1 MNNEKSPQTGRRAA
15 EPPEK
20 ALFTLGGPDGKKSD
34 LNFLYVLEAMLD
46 TGSVSSAAERI
57 GISQPAM
64 SHALARLRKRFG
76 DPLFVKTGAGMRPT
90 PAAERLGASAKKA
103 LAIVRAEI
111 ASSST
116 FDPASTRRVFTLGMS
131 DLAAAALLPRIVA
144 EVSKC
149 APNARLTVLNPKD
162 QDVANLL
169 EEGKVDI
176 VLGVY
181 RYPMPSLMQQA
192 VYKTTPYLCIARNG
206 HPAISGKISLAQ
218 FAATPHVVSTQ
229 STSAHGFIDR
239 TLATKGL
246 SRQIALEVP
255 YLLTVPSVILA
266 SDYIAVVPA
275 ALTGLFAQVGLLQL
289 LASPITPPRQIIK
302 QYWHR
307 RFTQDPANQWLRGL
321 LSAALKE

>member
-1 MNNEKSPQTGRRAA
+1 MARMHGMHNKKPDLDF
-15 EPPEK
+15 
-20 ALFTLGGPDGKKSD
+20 LF
-34 LNFLYVLEAMLD
+34 VLEAMLD
-46 TGSVSSAAERI
+46 TGSVSAAAEQL

-64 SHALARLRKRFG
+64 SHALARLRTRFG

-103 LAIVRAEI
+103 LAIIRAEI
-111 ASSST
+111 APSSA
-116 FDPASTRRVFTLGMS
+116 FDPAATRRVFTLGMT
-131 DLAAAALLPRIVA
+131 DLAASAILPRMAA
-144 EVSKC
+144 EMSRQ
-149 APNARLTVLNPKD
+149 APHAQLKVINPKD
-162 QDVANLL
+162 QDVASLL
-169 EEGKVDI
+169 EEGKVDL

-206 HPAISGKISLAQ
+206 HPTISGKISLSQ

-229 STSAHGFIDR
+229 SSSAHGLIDR
-239 TLATKGL
+239 TLAAKGL

-255 YLLTVPSVILA
+255 YLLAVPSVILA
-266 SDYIAVVPA
+266 TDYIAVVPA

-289 LASPITPPRQIIK
+289 LKSPITPPRQTIK

-307 RFTQDPANQWLRGL
+307 RFTQDAANQWLRSL
-321 LSAALKE
+321 LPTAFRE